1 MGETQQTMMNLVSD
15 KVFVFQPVVTEK
27 SQGGF
32 QVLTVGSLCLLHVN
46 ALVVSLRNLAVSSN
60 IILPDEHTT

>member
-32 QVLTVGSLCLLHVN
+32 QVRADIDHIWTLESFLWGWAMS
-46 ALVVSLRNLAVSSN
+46 
-60 IILPDEHTT
+60 

>member
-1 MGETQQTMMNLVSD
+1 MADSEWGPRKDAAGMGETQQTMMNLVSD

-32 QVLTVGSLCLLHVN
+32 QVGADIDHIWTLESFLWGWAMS
-46 ALVVSLRNLAVSSN
+46 
-60 IILPDEHTT
+60 